1 MPPVEAA
8 LVFLSGPLA
17 GRRVPVASEL
27 SIGRVH
33 ADVESDDPELSRH
46 HALVRPIEGGIELED
61 LGSTNGTWVDGVRI
75 VAPTP
80 VGPGAVLQVGQSRA
94 TVEPTEEALPP
105 PRAAPAAGT
114 ATMLRPAAGTELAAA
129 TVIPARRGTADRSRV
144 EPPPTGALA
153 RAVVGRR
160 SKWVA
165 LGIWLV
171 LAIVVGGGLG
181 GQLPTLTNAQ
191 TQSDD
196 ALPSSSQSAQVG
208 ALLRSRFPGGQRYIT
223 LLVFER
229 TSGLTAADR
238 AEITRTAP
246 LVSGVRYTG
255 APEVPFA
262 PGAPT
267 PLVSTNGRVAVMVVP
282 LTTDNSNDRDTAVKR
297 IRQLVGTGSGGL
309 QIRLTGPA
317 AITSD
322 FNTAVAGANIG
333 LLGATVVLVLVLL
346 MAIYRSPIAALIP
359 LTVVGIAYI
368 VAQGLVYAY
377 ARATHTT
384 VDRTALTLLAV
395 LMFGAGTDYCLLLV
409 SRYTAD
415 LREIDDPHAAMA
427 SALSRTQHAIIASGA
442 TVAAAMLTFLLSSL
456 KTDHILAPVNA
467 IGILTVMIA
476 GVTLLPAL
484 LTAAGR
490 RAFWPNGKTVAVHA
504 AGSQTGVRDSASA
517 LSEKPSAWFR
527 IATRVTRRPVLALVS
542 ALLVFGIGALGLTT
556 FHEKISVTNDFRV
569 QNDSTRGLELL
580 RAGFAQGAIYPE
592 TVMLRRANGPVSA
605 ADIQLARARIARIA
619 GVASVSGITARSRD
633 GTLATFS
640 VAYAGDPFTD
650 AALARAQLLRD
661 VVARPAPGLTGLVGE
676 GTSARLDYKNAVNH
690 DARIIVPAVLVVI
703 LVALIILLRA
713 LVAPLYLLVTVVI
726 SYLGSLGFS
735 VFIIREVFGQSV
747 DPFYPLITFVFL
759 VALGVDYNIF
769 LMSRVREEALTHGT
783 QTGLLRAL
791 VATGPVITS
800 AGLVLAGTFAALA
813 TLPLW
818 ILLEIGFT
826 VALGVLLDTFV
837 VRTIAVPALVRLF
850 GERSWWPSSA
860 SGGAGSPLISDVY
873 RDELLQQWRSP
884 SRVPE

>member
-1 MPPVEAA
+1 MPGTEAA

-17 GRRVPVASEL
+17 GRRVAVTSEL

-33 ADVESDDPELSRH
+33 ADIDSDDPELSRH
-46 HALVRPIEGGIELED
+46 HALVRPSEGGIEIAD
-61 LGSTNGTWVDGVRI
+61 LGSTNGTWVDGMRI
-75 VAPTP
+75 VATTR
-80 VGPGAVLQVGQSRA
+80 VRGGALLQVGQSRA
-94 TVEPTEEALPP
+94 TVEASDEAL
-105 PRAAPAAGT
+105 APAEGAPGAGT
-114 ATMLRPAAGTELAAA
+114 ATVLRPGATAELAAA
-129 TVIPARRGTADRSRV
+129 TVVPARPASAAGAAA
-144 EPPPTGALA
+144 EPPPTGALS

-160 SKWVA
+160 SKWLV
-165 LGIWLV
+165 LGIWVV
-171 LAIVVGGGLG
+171 LAIAVGGGLG
-181 GQLPTLTNAQ
+181 GQLPKLTNAQ

-196 ALPSSSQSAQVG
+196 ALPSSSQSAQIG
-208 ALLRSRFPGGQRYIT
+208 ALLRSRFPGGQSYIT

-229 TSGLTAADR
+229 TSSLTGADR
-238 AEITRTAP
+238 AEIAHAAHV
-246 LVSGVRYTG
+246 VSGVPNTG
-255 APEVPFA
+255 TPQVPFA
-262 PGAPT
+262 PGSPI
-267 PLVSTNGRVAVMVVP
+267 PLVSANGRVAVMVIP
-282 LTTDNSNDRDTAVKR
+282 LTTDDSNDRDAAVKR
-297 IRQLVGTGSGGL
+297 IRQLVGTGGGGL

-317 AITSD
+317 AIQSD
-322 FNTAVAGANIG
+322 FNTAVAGANVG

-359 LTVVGIAYI
+359 LTVVGIAYF

-377 ARATHTT
+377 ARVTHTT
-384 VDRTALTLLAV
+384 VDRSALTLLAV

-415 LREIDDPHAAMA
+415 LREIADPHSAMA
-427 SALSRTQHAIIASGA
+427 SALSRTRHAIIASGV

-467 IGILTVMIA
+467 IGILTVMVA
-476 GVTLLPAL
+476 AVTLLPAL
-484 LTAAGR
+484 LTVIGR
-490 RAFWPNGKTVAVHA
+490 RAFWPNGTAVAVHT

-517 LSEKPSAWFR
+517 LSETPSMWFR

-542 ALLVFGIGALGLTT
+542 AFLVFGIGALGLTT
-556 FHEKISVTNDFRV
+556 FHEKVSVTNDFRV
-569 QNDSTRGLELL
+569 QNDSTRGLALL
-580 RAGFAQGAIYPE
+580 RAGFPQGAIYPE
-592 TVMLRRANGPVSA
+592 TVMLRRAGGPVTA
-605 ADIQLARARIARIA
+605 ADVELVRARIARIA

-633 GTLATFS
+633 GTLATLS

-661 VVARPAPGLTGLVGE
+661 VVAHPASGLTGLVGE

-703 LVALIILLRA
+703 LIALIVLLRA
-713 LVAPLYLLVTVVI
+713 LIAPLYLLVTVVI
-726 SYLGSLGFS
+726 SYIGSLGFS
-735 VFIIREVFGQSV
+735 VFIIHEVFGQSV

-783 QTGLLRAL
+783 QAGLLRAL

-800 AGLVLAGTFAALA
+800 AGLILAGTFAALA

-818 ILLEIGFT
+818 ILLEIGMT

-850 GERSWWPSSA
+850 GDRSWWPSSA
-860 SGGAGSPLISDVY
+860 SGGAGSPLISEVY
-873 RDELLQQWRSP
+873 RDELLQQWRS
-884 SRVPE
+884 SS